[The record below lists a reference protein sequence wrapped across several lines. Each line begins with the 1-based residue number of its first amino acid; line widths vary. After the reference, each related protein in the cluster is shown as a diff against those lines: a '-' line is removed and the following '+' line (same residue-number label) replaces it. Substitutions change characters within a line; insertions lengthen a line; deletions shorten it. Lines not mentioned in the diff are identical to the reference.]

1 MKIKLSFSSN
11 ARSRWPVKSQYIAFS
26 LTNKNKSKQ
35 FILQNVFDLP
45 WKIVGFELFFETNCF
60 LVAGKKCT
68 LLLWSLKMAFLHS
81 VVPFAS
87 KIFVKTFQ
95 FFFLQFIQNFDFH
108 MKSVRLFTFFVFFC
122 EIIFSEIILV
132 KKFSSRRK
140 EPNRHVCM
148 FSRKN
153 CDFWRK
159 HKLYFLSSC
168 YQKNLSFSH
177 STLLQEVNT

>member
-1 MKIKLSFSSN
+1 M
-11 ARSRWPVKSQYIAFS
+11 
-26 LTNKNKSKQ
+26 
-35 FILQNVFDLP
+35 QNVFDLP
-45 WKIVGFELFFETNCF
+45 WKIGGFELFFETNCF

-87 KIFVKTFQ
+87 KIFVKTFH
-95 FFFLQFIQNFDFH
+95 FFFTFQKNSWKQLHIIPFSREMIFKIVKYYWSDF
-108 MKSVRLFTFFVFFC
+108 L
-122 EIIFSEIILV
+122 LN
-132 KKFSSRRK
+132 RRK
-140 EPNRHVCM
+140 GPNRHVCM